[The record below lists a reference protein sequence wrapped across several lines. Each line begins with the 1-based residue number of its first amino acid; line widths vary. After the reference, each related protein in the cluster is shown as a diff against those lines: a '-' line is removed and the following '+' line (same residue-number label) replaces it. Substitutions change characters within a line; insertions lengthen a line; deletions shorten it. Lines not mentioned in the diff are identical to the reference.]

1 MYLHFV
7 KTKRESQTN
16 RPLRSYLLNS
26 RVLCLTPHGLCL
38 PTLIHIIWLSGFVRI
53 TKVHFT
59 GITAGEWYPR
69 LRKCRLLDLAKC
81 YSMIHICWLWKCFGE
96 IELAARRP
104 FRRLRGKNLG
114 SLILEWIKLFVDLN
128 EHVWKL
134 I

>member
-26 RVLCLTPHGLCL
+26 HVLCLTPHGPCL
-38 PTLIHIIWLSGFVRI
+38 PTLIHIIWLSGSVRI

-96 IELAARRP
+96 IELAARRIVW
-104 FRRLRGKNLG
+104 GK
-114 SLILEWIKLFVDLN
+114 LINCGQTCVAPDYIYVHKSIKLTFP
-128 EHVWKL
+128 
-134 I
+134 IF